1 MGGTS
6 QQQQQQQQLQ
16 QVEGYGTYEGMN
28 EAAFVGEGIVE

>member
-16 QVEGYGTYEGMN
+16 QVEDYGTYEGMN